1 MKLSS
6 QRLVPPAAQANKT
19 AIELLR
25 AWVVNNGLQCGV
37 RIGQG
42 ENEPILWGV
51 LISDVARHV
60 ADALNKQSGRPQRD
74 VLEQIREVFNN
85 ELDAPRAATSGS
97 FTQ

>member
-6 QRLVPPAAQANKT
+6 QRLVPPAAQATKT

-25 AWVVNNGLQCGV
+25 AWVVNNGLQCSV

-60 ADALNKQSGRPQRD
+60 ADALNKQSGLPQRD

-85 ELDAPRAATSGS
+85 ELDAPRVATSGS

>member
-6 QRLVPPAAQANKT
+6 QLPVPPAQANKT
-19 AIELLR
+19 AIELFR
-25 AWVVNNGLQCGV
+25 ALVVNNDLQCSV

-60 ADALNKQSGRPQRD
+60 ADTLNKQSGCPQRE

-85 ELDAPRAATSGS
+85 ELDAPTAATSGS

>member
-25 AWVVNNGLQCGV
+25 AWVVNNGPQCSV